1 MRTNEKNMTTG
12 SPGKLIIT
20 FAIPLMLGNI
30 FQQFYTMADT
40 MIVGQVVGVE
50 ALAAVGAGDWLVWL
64 VFGIMT
70 GITQGFSILVAQ
82 FYGAREKENLKCA
95 VAKSYIMTA
104 LLSVIVLAVSEG
116 AVYHVLLFLQTPD
129 NVIDLTMLY
138 LRLIFAGIPI
148 IAAYNIFAA
157 ILRALGNSRSP
168 LIAMTVAALINVGLD
183 LLFVA
188 VFGWG
193 VAGAAVATVIAQG
206 FSALYCLMV
215 LRKIP
220 DIRLEKQDFYRQP
233 AMSLRLLKVATPLA
247 IQNLI
252 ISVGGLTVQYVVNGF
267 GFLFVAGFTASNKLY
282 GVLEIAAVSY
292 GYAITTY
299 VGQNLGAKKYQRIRK
314 GVHSGTYMA
323 LLTSVVI
330 SGVMV
335 LFGRNILSLF
345 VSGEPEQIRQVLDI
359 AYKYLF
365 IMAIFLWVLYLLYVY
380 RSAIQGLG
388 NTLIPLASGIAEFVM
403 RVSVALL
410 LPKLI
415 GEDGIFYAEIC
426 AWTSAAV
433 LLFISYMIIIR
444 KYRIRFP
451 LLIYPFHGMITEIQR
466 FQNDY
471 TIHFRGFFDGALSL
485 YLARSHTNF
494 RSHLRTSFPAVLLLS
509 VRLMAGHIKETF
521 ILLFTM
527 AGACL
532 IVFLVPG
539 LFVLFPGILCGI
551 ASHLIEPG
559 LKKALAID

>member
-1 MRTNEKNMTTG
+1 MGTNEKNMTTG

-267 GFLFVAGFTASNKLY
+267 GFLFVAGFTATNKLY
-282 GVLEIAAVSY
+282 GLLEMAAISY
-292 GYAITTY
+292 GYAIVTY
-299 VGQNLGAKKYQRIRK
+299 VGQNLGAGKIDRIRK
-314 GVHSGTYMA
+314 GVRSSMLLS
-323 LLTSVVI
+323 LLTSLII
-330 SGVMV
+330 SAAMF
-335 LFGRNILSLF
+335 LFGKNILSLF
-345 VSGEPEQIRQVLDI
+345 ISGEPQQTQQVLAI
-359 AYKYLF
+359 AFKYLS
-365 IMAIFLWVLYLLYVY
+365 IMAAMLWVLYFLYVY
-380 RSAIQGLG
+380 RSALQGLG
-388 NTLIPLASGIAEFVM
+388 DTLMPMVSGMAEFVM
-403 RVSVALL
+403 RISAALI
-410 LPKLI
+410 LPHFI
-415 GEDGIFYAEIC
+415 GQDGIFFAEIA
-426 AWTSAAV
+426 AWSGATV
-433 LLFISYMIIIR
+433 ILCISYYVRMH
-444 KYRIRFP
+444 KY
-451 LLIYPFHGMITEIQR
+451 H
-466 FQNDY
+466 
-471 TIHFRGFFDGALSL
+471 
-485 YLARSHTNF
+485 
-494 RSHLRTSFPAVLLLS
+494 
-509 VRLMAGHIKETF
+509 
-521 ILLFTM
+521 
-527 AGACL
+527 
-532 IVFLVPG
+532 
-539 LFVLFPGILCGI
+539 
-551 ASHLIEPG
+551 
-559 LKKALAID
+559 

>member
-1 MRTNEKNMTTG
+1 MVTNEKNMTTG

-359 AYKYLF
+359 YFFLYGTPFIYQGQEIGMTNVKWKNINDMDDIRAKRTYEEAVGQGKDPEEVLAYFSELGRDNARTPMQWDDSENGGFTCGKPWIKCNDNYRT
-365 IMAIFLWVLYLLYVY
+365 INVQSEVNDPDSLYNYYKRL
-380 RSAIQGLG
+380 IQCYHDHAD
-388 NTLIPLASGIAEFVM
+388 IVRQAEFRPM
-403 RVSVALL
+403 Y
-410 LPKLI
+410 
-415 GEDGIFYAEIC
+415 EEY
-426 AWTSAAV
+426 
-433 LLFISYMIIIR
+433 
-444 KYRIRFP
+444 
-451 LLIYPFHGMITEIQR
+451 
-466 FQNDY
+466 
-471 TIHFRGFFDGALSL
+471 
-485 YLARSHTNF
+485 
-494 RSHLRTSFPAVLLLS
+494 
-509 VRLMAGHIKETF
+509 
-521 ILLFTM
+521 
-527 AGACL
+527 
-532 IVFLVPG
+532 PG
-539 LFVLFPGILCGI
+539 LFAYEREVDGKGLLVIVNFTNEKLMFQKIDQKCVLCNYHETESEWLQPYEARIY
-551 ASHLIEPG
+551 S
-559 LKKALAID
+559 K